1 MKKIKEQLII
11 EKKDYEIIKAYLQK
25 EYLAINSFSKQD
37 AEYLK
42 AEILKAK
49 IVNKEELPADVVRL
63 NSIVTIQDEKEKKQ
77 MQLKLVTPEKAN
89 IRQKMISIL
98 APIGTALIGFR
109 KGQKISWRVPA
120 GKKVFTILD
129 VAN

>member
-1 MKKIKEQLII
+1 MKNINEQLFI
-11 EKKDYEIIKAYLQK
+11 EKDDYEIIKAYLQK
-25 EYLAINSFSKQD
+25 DYLIRNNFSRQD

-49 IVNKEELPADVVRL
+49 IVNKEELPEDVVRL
-63 NSIVTIQDEKEKKQ
+63 NSTVIIEDEKGKSR
-77 MQLKLVTPEKAN
+77 MQLKVVTPEKAN
-89 IRQKMISIL
+89 IKQMMISIL

-109 KGQKISWRVPA
+109 KGQRVIWRVPS
-120 GKKVFTILD
+120 GKRVFKILD